1 MEATIICSRGYRD
14 NGKENGNYYH
24 AQDWLQVWRGLGPG
38 RGFKASALRDL
49 YSQCISGIAE
59 TRATLI
65 SAFADLKHAPL
76 PLCQQGTR
84 KTLDMKLNNPIVVSI
99 FFSSLPI

>member
-1 MEATIICSRGYRD
+1 MEPTIIYSRGYRD
-14 NGKENGNYYH
+14 NGKENGIYYH

-49 YSQCISGIAE
+49 YSQFVSGTAE
-59 TRATLI
+59 TIATLI

-76 PLCQQGTR
+76 PLCQQCTM
-84 KTLDMKLNNPIVVSI
+84 KTLDTKLNHPIVVSI
-99 FFSSLPI
+99 FFSSIPI